1 MLTATSNQNKARG
14 PLRGTPPRNYRRA
27 EEEVVLKKILK
38 WLDDNIELYIC
49 VFLMSFMTLLVFV
62 QVVMRYVFN
71 NSLSWSEEL
80 ARYTF
85 IWLIYIGISYG
96 CKLRKHIK
104 IDAALYLFPKKARP
118 YVVLLGDI
126 LFIAFAVYITYTGF
140 FYSMEQ
146 IRFDMRSAALK
157 IPYQY
162 IYMSTVVGFGLATIR
177 EIQTII
183 YRVKCLKNGEEYDG

>member
-1 MLTATSNQNKARG
+1 M
-14 PLRGTPPRNYRRA
+14 
-27 EEEVVLKKILK
+27 
-38 WLDDNIELYIC
+38 
-49 VFLMSFMTLLVFV
+49 
-62 QVVMRYVFN
+62 
-71 NSLSWSEEL
+71 
-80 ARYTF
+80 
-85 IWLIYIGISYG
+85 
-96 CKLRKHIK
+96 
-104 IDAALYLFPKKARP
+104 
-118 YVVLLGDI
+118 VLLGDI

-183 YRVKCLKNGEEYDG
+183 YRVKGLKNGEEYDG

>member
-1 MLTATSNQNKARG
+1 M
-14 PLRGTPPRNYRRA
+14 
-27 EEEVVLKKILK
+27 KKILK

-96 CKLRKHIK
+96 CKLRKAHQ
-104 IDAALYLFPKKARP
+104 DRCGALPFP
-118 YVVLLGDI
+118 
-126 LFIAFAVYITYTGF
+126 
-140 FYSMEQ
+140 
-146 IRFDMRSAALK
+146 
-157 IPYQY
+157 
-162 IYMSTVVGFGLATIR
+162 
-177 EIQTII
+177 
-183 YRVKCLKNGEEYDG
+183 

>member
-1 MLTATSNQNKARG
+1 M
-14 PLRGTPPRNYRRA
+14 
-27 EEEVVLKKILK
+27 KKILK

-85 IWLIYIGISYG
+85 IWLIYIG
-96 CKLRKHIK
+96 IK

>member
-1 MLTATSNQNKARG
+1 MLTATSKQSKGSPSGDPAQK
-14 PLRGTPPRNYRRA
+14 LQERA
-27 EEEVVLKKILK
+27 EEEAVLKKILK

-85 IWLIYIGISYG
+85 IWLIYIGIGYG

-146 IRFDMRSAALK
+146 IQFDMRSAALK

>member
-1 MLTATSNQNKARG
+1 M
-14 PLRGTPPRNYRRA
+14 
-27 EEEVVLKKILK
+27 KILK
-38 WLDDNIELYIC
+38 WLDENIELYLC
-49 VFLMSFMTLLVFV
+49 VFLMSFMTLLIFV

-80 ARYTF
+80 ARYVF

-104 IDAALYLFPKKARP
+104 IDAALYLFPKKIRP
-118 YVVLLGDI
+118 YVVVIGDI
-126 LFIAFAVYITYTGF
+126 LFIAFAVYITVTGF
-140 FYSMEQ
+140 SYSMEQ
-146 IRFDMRSAALK
+146 IKYNMRSPALK

-177 EIQTII
+177 QIQTII